1 VDDMTIRASSSTSVN
16 LPVGGLWK
24 IGVCATDSDGVALVD
39 PPVVTVTIPGGST
52 ATPIAVQGPGS
63 VWAAEYVL
71 SAAGRHTARV
81 TTGLYGAVDFTAYA
95 TAIVAADGMP
105 TLEDLRGAD
114 PAREDPDD
122 LGYLGANGATDADI
136 EDALDAEAS
145 AQRDAVRVPA
155 AYPAS
160 LRQALLRRVARNLA
174 MRGLPLAVLQG
185 DAETGD
191 TTVLPGND
199 PEVRRLERP
208 HRRLKVG

>member
-1 VDDMTIRASSSTSVN
+1 MTVRASTDTSVN
-16 LPVGGLWK
+16 LPVGGLWR
-24 IGVCATDSDGVALVD
+24 IEVIATDSDGLDLVT
-39 PPVVTVTIPGGST
+39 PPVVTVTTPGGAT
-52 ATPIAVQGPGS
+52 ATPVAVAGPGS
-63 VWAAEYVL
+63 VWAAEYVI

-81 TTGLYGAVDFTAYA
+81 TTGTAGAADFTAYA
-95 TAIVAADGMP
+95 TAIVAAAGMP
-105 TLEDLRGAD
+105 TLADLRGASEERD
-114 PAREDPDD
+114 DPDD
-122 LGYLGANGATDADI
+122 LGYLGENGATDAEI
-136 EDALDAEAS
+136 TDALDAEAS

-160 LRQALLRRVARNLA
+160 LRQALMRRVARNLA

-185 DAETGD
+185 DAEAGD